1 MLNGH
6 NKVTETFPCWQHCNA
21 CKLQHKEKMAHTHT
35 YTDGPPQ
42 WECVCRFVHFHF
54 FNRAV
59 CARVCVSE
67 GPFVYIPLTESV
79 PKFAHVTNS
88 IQTNK
93 HTHTHTCIF
102 TYAVKAKV
110 AMRTKTNE
118 TKWQREQEGEESL
131 SVLTLIWTIVLP
143 VKLNAFR
150 SGWRK
155 SS

>member
-35 YTDGPPQ
+35 HRQTGPHSERVYVGSCISISLTGQ
-42 WECVCRFVHFHF
+42 CV
-54 FNRAV
+54 
-59 CARVCVSE
+59 RVCVSE

-93 HTHTHTCIF
+93 HTHTHMHIYICGESESCE
-102 TYAVKAKV
+102 AHENK
-110 AMRTKTNE
+110 RNE
-118 TKWQREQEGEESL
+118 MGAGTRGARNRCWYSH
-131 SVLTLIWTIVLP
+131 
-143 VKLNAFR
+143 
-150 SGWRK
+150 
-155 SS
+155 